1 MTVFKTLGEQVLV
14 AGQITQ
20 DDVEGLREQGVT
32 TVVINRPDAE
42 ELGQPTASEVQAWFA
57 EADIAVIENP
67 IVSGQVTPEAVERQ
81 GEALANASGKTLL
94 YCRSGMR
101 SCMLWALSQRD
112 ELSREA
118 ILSTAASAGYDLS
131 PLSGMLG
138 D

>member
-1 MTVFKTLGEQVLV
+1 MTDIKTLTDSVLV

-20 DDVEGLREQGVT
+20 DDVEGLRAQGVT

-42 ELGQPTASEVQAWFA
+42 ELGQPTASEVQGWFA
-57 EADIAVIENP
+57 EANIAVVENP

-81 GEALANASGKTLL
+81 GEVLAVASGKTLL

-101 SCMLWALSQRD
+101 SCMLWALSQRN
-112 ELSREA
+112 ELGREE